1 MNKKKIISIIIFPG
15 SNCDR
20 DLMVAIKKNLGI
32 TPNLIWHQTGNIE
45 KTDLIFLPGGFS
57 YGDYLRPGS
66 MAANSPIIAEIINRA
81 NRGVYVLGICNGFQ
95 VLTEARLLPGALM
108 RNIDLNFICR
118 EVYLRTENPN
128 SQFLQK
134 YNSGEV
140 LKIPVAHHDGNYYAT
155 EDILDDLEQRD
166 LVAFRYC
173 SPDGQTSESF
183 NPNGS
188 NRNIAGIYNHNRN
201 VLGMMPHPENAFAL
215 PSDHGRRLFMG
226 FADN

>member
-1 MNKKKIISIIIFPG
+1 MKSAIIIFPG
-15 SNCDR
+15 TNR
-20 DLMVAIKKNLGI
+20 EREMIIALGEALGNQ
-32 TPNLIWHQTGNIE
+32 PYVIWHGETSFPQV
-45 KTDLIFLPGGFS
+45 DLIVLPGGFS

-66 MAANSPIIAEIINRA
+66 MAASSPIIAEIINRA
-81 NRGVYVLGICNGFQ
+81 NKGVYVLGICNGFQ
-95 VLTEARLLPGALM
+95 VLTEAHLLPGALM
-108 RNIDLNFICR
+108 RNIGLNFICR

-140 LKIPVAHHDGNYYAT
+140 VKIPVAHHDGNYYAT

-173 SPDGQTSESF
+173 SSDGQTDESF

-188 NRNIAGIYNHNRN
+188 KRNIAGIYNRNRN
-201 VLGMMPHPENAFAL
+201 ILGMMPHPENAFGL
-215 PSDHGRRLFMG
+215 PSDHGRRLFTG
-226 FADN
+226 IADN

>member
-1 MNKKKIISIIIFPG
+1 
-15 SNCDR
+15 
-20 DLMVAIKKNLGI
+20 
-32 TPNLIWHQTGNIE
+32 
-45 KTDLIFLPGGFS
+45 
-57 YGDYLRPGS
+57 

-81 NRGVYVLGICNGFQ
+81 NRGVYVLGVCNGFQ

-140 LKIPVAHHDGNYYAT
+140 VKIPVAHHDGNYYAT

-188 NRNIAGIYNHNRN
+188 KRNIAGIYNHNRN

>member
-1 MNKKKIISIIIFPG
+1 MKSAIIIFPG
-15 SNCDR
+15 TNR
-20 DLMVAIKKNLGI
+20 EREMITALGEALGNQ
-32 TPNLIWHQTGNIE
+32 PYVIWHGENNFPQV
-45 KTDLIFLPGGFS
+45 DLIVLPGGFS

-140 LKIPVAHHDGNYYAT
+140 VKIPVAHHDGNYYAS

-188 NRNIAGIYNHNRN
+188 KRNIAGIYNHNRN

>member
-1 MNKKKIISIIIFPG
+1 MKSAIIIFPG
-15 SNCDR
+15 TNR
-20 DLMVAIKKNLGI
+20 EREMITALGEALGNQ
-32 TPNLIWHQTGNIE
+32 PYVIWHEENSFPQV
-45 KTDLIFLPGGFS
+45 DLIVLPGGFS

-81 NRGVYVLGICNGFQ
+81 NKGVYVLGICNGFQ

-108 RNIDLNFICR
+108 RNIGLNFICR

-140 LKIPVAHHDGNYYAT
+140 VKIPVAHHDGNYYAT

-173 SPDGQTSESF
+173 SSDGQTGESF
-183 NPNGS
+183 NLNGS
-188 NRNIAGIYNHNRN
+188 KRNIAAIYNRNRNI
-201 VLGMMPHPENAFAL
+201 LGMMPHPENAFGL
-215 PSDHGRRLFMG
+215 PSDHGRRLFTG
-226 FADN
+226 IADN

>member
-1 MNKKKIISIIIFPG
+1 MKSAIIIFPG
-15 SNCDR
+15 TNR
-20 DLMVAIKKNLGI
+20 EREMIIALGEALGNQ
-32 TPNLIWHQTGNIE
+32 PYVIWHGETSFPQV
-45 KTDLIFLPGGFS
+45 DLIVLPGGFS

-66 MAANSPIIAEIINRA
+66 MAASSPIIAEIINRA
-81 NRGVYVLGICNGFQ
+81 NKGVYVLGICNGFQ

-108 RNIDLNFICR
+108 RNIGLNFICR

-140 LKIPVAHHDGNYYAT
+140 VKIPVAHHDGNYYAT

-173 SPDGQTSESF
+173 SSDGQTGESF

-188 NRNIAGIYNHNRN
+188 KRNIAGIYNRNRN
-201 VLGMMPHPENAFAL
+201 ILGMMPHPENAFGL
-215 PSDHGRRLFMG
+215 PSDHGRRLFTG
-226 FADN
+226 IADN

>member
-1 MNKKKIISIIIFPG
+1 MKSAIIIFPG
-15 SNCDR
+15 TNR
-20 DLMVAIKKNLGI
+20 EREMIIALGEALGNQ
-32 TPNLIWHQTGNIE
+32 PYVIWHGETSFPQV
-45 KTDLIFLPGGFS
+45 DLIVLPGGFS

-66 MAANSPIIAEIINRA
+66 MAASSPIIAEIINRA
-81 NRGVYVLGICNGFQ
+81 NKGVYVLGICNGFQ
-95 VLTEARLLPGALM
+95 VLTEAHLLPGALM
-108 RNIDLNFICR
+108 RNIGLNFICR

-140 LKIPVAHHDGNYYAT
+140 VKIPVAHHDGNYYAT

-173 SPDGQTSESF
+173 SSDGQTGESF

-188 NRNIAGIYNHNRN
+188 KRNIAGIYNRNRN
-201 VLGMMPHPENAFAL
+201 ILGMMPHPENAFGL
-215 PSDHGRRLFMG
+215 PSDHGRRLFTG
-226 FADN
+226 IADN

>member
-1 MNKKKIISIIIFPG
+1 MKSAIVIFPG
-15 SNCDR
+15 TNR
-20 DLMVAIKKNLGI
+20 EREMIIALGEALGNQ
-32 TPNLIWHQTGNIE
+32 PYLIWHGETSFPQV
-45 KTDLIFLPGGFS
+45 DLIVLPGGFS

-66 MAANSPIIAEIINRA
+66 MAASSPIIAEIINRA
-81 NRGVYVLGICNGFQ
+81 NKGVYVLGICNGFQ

-108 RNIDLNFICR
+108 RNIALNFICR

-140 LKIPVAHHDGNYYAT
+140 VKIPVAHHDGNYYAT

-173 SPDGQTSESF
+173 SVDGQTGESF

-188 NRNIAGIYNHNRN
+188 KRNIAGIYNRNRN
-201 VLGMMPHPENAFAL
+201 ILGMMPHPENAFGL
-215 PSDHGRRLFMG
+215 PSDHGRRLFTG
-226 FADN
+226 IADN

>member
-1 MNKKKIISIIIFPG
+1 MKSAIIIFPG
-15 SNCDR
+15 TNR
-20 DLMVAIKKNLGI
+20 EREMVIALGEALGNK
-32 TPNLIWHQTGNIE
+32 PYVIWHGETSFPQV
-45 KTDLIFLPGGFS
+45 DLIVLPGGFS

-66 MAANSPIIAEIINRA
+66 MAASSPIIAEIINRA
-81 NRGVYVLGICNGFQ
+81 NKGVYVLGICNGFQ

-108 RNIDLNFICR
+108 RNIGLNFICR

-140 LKIPVAHHDGNYYAT
+140 VKIPVAHHDGNYYAT
-155 EDILDDLEQRD
+155 EDILDELEQRD

-173 SPDGQTSESF
+173 SSDGQTGESF

-188 NRNIAGIYNHNRN
+188 KRNIAGIYNRNRN
-201 VLGMMPHPENAFAL
+201 ILGMMPHPENAFGL
-215 PSDHGRRLFMG
+215 PSDHGRRLFTG
-226 FADN
+226 IADN

>member
-1 MNKKKIISIIIFPG
+1 MKSAIIIFPG
-15 SNCDR
+15 TNR
-20 DLMVAIKKNLGI
+20 EREMVIALGEALGNK
-32 TPNLIWHQTGNIE
+32 PYVIWHGETSFPQV
-45 KTDLIFLPGGFS
+45 DLIVLPGGFS

-66 MAANSPIIAEIINRA
+66 MAASSPIIGEIINRA
-81 NRGVYVLGICNGFQ
+81 NKGVYVLGICNGFQ

-108 RNIDLNFICR
+108 RNIGLNFICR

-140 LKIPVAHHDGNYYAT
+140 VKIPVAHHDGNYYAT
-155 EDILDDLEQRD
+155 EDMLDDLEQRD

-173 SPDGQTSESF
+173 SPDGQTGKSF

-188 NRNIAGIYNHNRN
+188 KRHIAGIYNRNRN
-201 VLGMMPHPENAFAL
+201 ILGMMPHPENVFRFS
-215 PSDHGRRLFMG
+215 SDHGRRLFMG
-226 FADN
+226 IADN

>member
-1 MNKKKIISIIIFPG
+1 MKSAVIVFPG
-15 SNCDR
+15 TNR
-20 DLMVAIKKNLGI
+20 ERELIIALGEALGKQ
-32 TPNLIWHQTGNIE
+32 PYVIWHGETSFP
-45 KTDLIFLPGGFS
+45 KVDLIVLPGGFS

-81 NRGVYVLGICNGFQ
+81 NKGVYVLGICNGFQ

-108 RNIDLNFICR
+108 RNIGLNFICR

-140 LKIPVAHHDGNYYAT
+140 VKIPVAHHDGNYYAT

-173 SPDGQTSESF
+173 SCDGQTGESF

-188 NRNIAGIYNHNRN
+188 KRNIAGIYNRNRN
-201 VLGMMPHPENAFAL
+201 ILGMMPHPENAFGL
-215 PSDHGRRLFMG
+215 SSDHGKRLFTGM
-226 FADN
+226 ADN

>member
-1 MNKKKIISIIIFPG
+1 MKSAVIIFPG
-15 SNCDR
+15 TNR
-20 DLMVAIKKNLGI
+20 ERELIIALGEALGKQ
-32 TPNLIWHQTGNIE
+32 PYVIWHGE
-45 KTDLIFLPGGFS
+45 RSFPKVDLIVLPGGFS

-81 NRGVYVLGICNGFQ
+81 NKGDYVLGICNGFQ

-108 RNIDLNFICR
+108 RNIGLNFICR
-118 EVYLRTENPN
+118 EVYLRTENSN

-140 LKIPVAHHDGNYYAT
+140 VKIPVAHHDGNYYAT
-155 EDILDDLEQRD
+155 EDILDDLEQSD

-173 SPDGQTSESF
+173 SSDGQTGEGF

-188 NRNIAGIYNHNRN
+188 KRNIAGIYNRNRN
-201 VLGMMPHPENAFAL
+201 ILGMMPHPENAFGL
-215 PSDHGRRLFMG
+215 SSDHGKRLFTGM
-226 FADN
+226 ADN

>member
-1 MNKKKIISIIIFPG
+1 MKSAIIIFPG
-15 SNCDR
+15 TNR
-20 DLMVAIKKNLGI
+20 EREMIIALGEALGNQ
-32 TPNLIWHQTGNIE
+32 PYVIWHGETSFPQV
-45 KTDLIFLPGGFS
+45 DLIVLPGGFS

-81 NRGVYVLGICNGFQ
+81 NKGVYVLGICNGFQ

-108 RNIDLNFICR
+108 RNIGLNFICR
-118 EVYLRTENPN
+118 EVYLRTENSN

-140 LKIPVAHHDGNYYAT
+140 VKIPVAHHDGNYYAT

-173 SPDGQTSESF
+173 SPEGQTGESF

-188 NRNIAGIYNHNRN
+188 KRNIAGIYNRNRN
-201 VLGMMPHPENAFAL
+201 ILGMMPHPENAFEL
-215 PSDHGRRLFMG
+215 PSDHGRRLFTG
-226 FADN
+226 IADN

>member
-1 MNKKKIISIIIFPG
+1 MKSAIIIFPG
-15 SNCDR
+15 TNR
-20 DLMVAIKKNLGI
+20 EREMVIALGEALGNK
-32 TPNLIWHQTGNIE
+32 PYVIWHGETSFPQV
-45 KTDLIFLPGGFS
+45 DLIVLPGGFS

-66 MAANSPIIAEIINRA
+66 MAASSPIIGEIINRA
-81 NRGVYVLGICNGFQ
+81 NKGVYVLGICNGFQ

-108 RNIDLNFICR
+108 RNIGLNFICR

-140 LKIPVAHHDGNYYAT
+140 VKIPVAHHDGNYYAT
-155 EDILDDLEQRD
+155 EDMLDDLEQRD

-173 SPDGQTSESF
+173 SPDGQTGKNF

-188 NRNIAGIYNHNRN
+188 KRHIAGIYNRNRN
-201 VLGMMPHPENAFAL
+201 ILGMMPHPENAFGL
-215 PSDHGRRLFMG
+215 SSDHGRRLFMG
-226 FADN
+226 IADS

>member
-1 MNKKKIISIIIFPG
+1 MKSAVIIFPG
-15 SNCDR
+15 TNR
-20 DLMVAIKKNLGI
+20 ERELIIALGEALGKQ
-32 TPNLIWHQTGNIE
+32 PYVIWHGE
-45 KTDLIFLPGGFS
+45 RSFPKVDLIVLPGGFS

-66 MAANSPIIAEIINRA
+66 MAASSPIIAEIINRA
-81 NRGVYVLGICNGFQ
+81 KKGVYVLGICNGFQ

-108 RNIDLNFICR
+108 RNIGLNFICR

-140 LKIPVAHHDGNYYAT
+140 VKIPVAHHDGNYYAT

-173 SPDGQTSESF
+173 SSDGQTGESF

-188 NRNIAGIYNHNRN
+188 KRNIAGIYNRNRN
-201 VLGMMPHPENAFAL
+201 ILGMMPHPENAFGL
-215 PSDHGRRLFMG
+215 PSDHGRRLFTG
-226 FADN
+226 IADN

>member
-1 MNKKKIISIIIFPG
+1 MKSAIIIFPG
-15 SNCDR
+15 TNR
-20 DLMVAIKKNLGI
+20 EREMIIALGEALGNQ
-32 TPNLIWHQTGNIE
+32 PYVIWHGETSFPQV
-45 KTDLIFLPGGFS
+45 DLIVLPGGFS

-66 MAANSPIIAEIINRA
+66 MAASSPIIAEIINRA
-81 NRGVYVLGICNGFQ
+81 NKGVYVLGICNGFQ
-95 VLTEARLLPGALM
+95 VLTEAHLLPGALM
-108 RNIDLNFICR
+108 RNIGLNFICR

-140 LKIPVAHHDGNYYAT
+140 VKIPVAHHDGNYYAT

-173 SPDGQTSESF
+173 SFDGQTGESF

-188 NRNIAGIYNHNRN
+188 KRNIAGIYNRNRN
-201 VLGMMPHPENAFAL
+201 ILGMMPHPENAFGL
-215 PSDHGRRLFMG
+215 PSDHGRRLFTG
-226 FADN
+226 IADN

>member
-1 MNKKKIISIIIFPG
+1 MKSAIIIFPG
-15 SNCDR
+15 TNR
-20 DLMVAIKKNLGI
+20 EREMITALGEALGNQ
-32 TPNLIWHQTGNIE
+32 PYVIWHGENSFPQV
-45 KTDLIFLPGGFS
+45 DLIVLPGGFS

-81 NRGVYVLGICNGFQ
+81 NKGVYILGICNGFQ

-140 LKIPVAHHDGNYYAT
+140 VKIPVAHHDGNYYAS

-173 SPDGQTSESF
+173 SPDGQTCESF

-188 NRNIAGIYNHNRN
+188 KRNIAGINNHNRN